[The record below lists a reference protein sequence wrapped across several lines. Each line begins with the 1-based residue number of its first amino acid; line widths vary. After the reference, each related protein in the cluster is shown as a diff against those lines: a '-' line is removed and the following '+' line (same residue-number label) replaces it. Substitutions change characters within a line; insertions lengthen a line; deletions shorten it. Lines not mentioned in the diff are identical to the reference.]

1 MKKLAKKYAWA
12 RKSQICKYDSVYN
25 GRLSLCINDAKTFRD
40 CRSYVL
46 EDRLGDMMLSIY
58 GEAEQMKQT
67 RLVREE
73 AERHRR
79 EQERK
84 REEQRQQ
91 YNAEVDRSLALV
103 NCAADYE
110 IACRIRTY
118 VSVME
123 KAHSNQDLSARASWA
138 RAKADWYDPTVAKRR
153 RTSWQAGTRKESRE
167 QRSSAQGI
175 PVVKRRYAHLQ
186 I

>member
-1 MKKLAKKYAWA
+1 
-12 RKSQICKYDSVYN
+12 
-25 GRLSLCINDAKTFRD
+25 
-40 CRSYVL
+40 
-46 EDRLGDMMLSIY
+46 MLSIY

-103 NCAADYE
+103 NCAADYD
-110 IACRIRTY
+110 IA
-118 VSVME
+118 
-123 KAHSNQDLSARASWA
+123 
-138 RAKADWYDPTVAKRR
+138 
-153 RTSWQAGTRKESRE
+153 
-167 QRSSAQGI
+167 
-175 PVVKRRYAHLQ
+175 
-186 I
+186 

>member
-1 MKKLAKKYAWA
+1 
-12 RKSQICKYDSVYN
+12 
-25 GRLSLCINDAKTFRD
+25 
-40 CRSYVL
+40 
-46 EDRLGDMMLSIY
+46 MLSIY

-84 REEQRQQ
+84 RGEQRQQ

-138 RAKADWYDPTVAKRR
+138 RAKADWYDPTVAKEDELLGRR
-153 RTSWQAGTRKESRE
+153 EHEKSQESKGPQHKGYRW
-167 QRSSAQGI
+167 
-175 PVVKRRYAHLQ
+175 
-186 I
+186 